1 MRVCFLK
8 VAVLGVALH
17 LFDAAGILFHG
28 DLLYCTLKTK
38 ERLDVQTGR
47 LFKTRPFFIFWVNLT
62 LNNRYAIFVKLPK
75 NTYFT
80 QENAM
85 VTKTMACS
93 ERQH

>member
-1 MRVCFLK
+1 MA
-8 VAVLGVALH
+8 AVLGVALH

-38 ERLDVQTGR
+38 ERFDVQTGR

-62 LNNRYAIFVKLPK
+62 LDNRYANFVKLQI
-75 NTYFT
+75 NTVMKSFT

-85 VTKTMACS
+85 VTNKLWPVQTGS
-93 ERQH
+93 I